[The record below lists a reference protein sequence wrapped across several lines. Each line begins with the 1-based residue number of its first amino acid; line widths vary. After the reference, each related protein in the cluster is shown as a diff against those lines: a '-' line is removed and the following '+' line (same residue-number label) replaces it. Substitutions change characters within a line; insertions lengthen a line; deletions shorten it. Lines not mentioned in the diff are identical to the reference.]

1 MLGTRQE
8 QRAVDKSDAARSHS
22 ETNMRNK
29 ALLTWNIRPQTKIEH
44 FQKLREFASKLPLL
58 GLELTDAWYT
68 VYGNAPHILLGIVP
82 QGSQSNHL
90 QNTLA
95 SEEWEQMIAELR
107 QYIAS
112 YHQRIVEDSGH
123 FQF

>member
-1 MLGTRQE
+1 
-8 QRAVDKSDAARSHS
+8 
-22 ETNMRNK
+22 MRNK
-29 ALLTWNIRPQTKIEH
+29 VLLTWNIRPQTKIEH
-44 FQKLREFASKLPLL
+44 FQKLREFASKLPLI

-90 QNTLA
+90 QDTLA